1 MKSIHRSSELLLLD
15 GPPYHGWS
23 KAHQP
28 PRQRILLSDFG
39 IVRHTD
45 DISGLT
51 GTNMT
56 MGTIGYTAPAYH
68 LLTGTQSDLHAI
80 EFVDGQALAKDRDD
94 RLGSCR
100 ELADQRRVNRC

>member
-15 GPPYHGWS
+15 GPPDHGGQRPIN
-23 KAHQP
+23 HQG
-28 PRQRILLSDFG
+28 QRILLSDFG

-68 LLTGTQSDLHAI
+68 LLTGTQPDLHAI